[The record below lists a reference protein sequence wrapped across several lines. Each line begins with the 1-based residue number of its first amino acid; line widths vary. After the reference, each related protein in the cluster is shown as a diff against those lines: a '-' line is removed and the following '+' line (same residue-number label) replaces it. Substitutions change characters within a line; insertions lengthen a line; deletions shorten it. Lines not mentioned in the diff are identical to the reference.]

1 MEEFTLV
8 SYKAKIVQ
16 KNYQDDLDEVNM
28 IKDDTPIDLP
38 YGKVVCKF
46 KDCDTILIQENA
58 KDQLFC
64 FMHQRAVTGILYA
77 GKFNPDYDRYQ
88 ELVRIHRR
96 ALMKKG
102 HRFNHYEGE

>member
-1 MEEFTLV
+1 MEEFRLV
-8 SYKAKIVQ
+8 SSRAATVQ
-16 KNYQDDLDEVNM
+16 KHYQDHLDEVNM

-38 YGKVVCKF
+38 YGKLVCKF
-46 KDCDTILIQENA
+46 EDCGTILIQENA

-64 FMHQRAVTGILYA
+64 FMHQRKVTGILYA
-77 GKFNPDYDRYQ
+77 GKIHPDYDKYK

-96 ALMKKG
+96 TLMKKG